1 MASPSI
7 IHSAGGQAGSHT
19 HEVNNVT
26 GGTADKS
33 ENSKF
38 KTRPEDDQRVKREQN
53 AKDGEENQFFL
64 TGVNVQNQDIE
75 QYKVMEKQEAIEAEP
90 VSPTSDEASF
100 LAQEELNASTIDK
113 YKMIAV
119 VDSGR
124 SLSNNEVSILFVRFD
139 IGG

>member
-1 MASPSI
+1 MASPSV
-7 IHSAGGQAGSHT
+7 IHSAGGEQVGSQRNET
-19 HEVNNVT
+19 HNVT
-26 GGTADKS
+26 GGTVDKS
-33 ENSKF
+33 DNSKF
-38 KTRPEDDQRVKREQN
+38 KTRPEDDQGVKREQN

-75 QYKVMEKQEAIEAEP
+75 QYAVMEKQEAIEAEP

-100 LAQEELNASTIDK
+100 LAQEELNAATIDK

-124 SLSNNEVSILFVRFD
+124 SLSNNEVSEIFLS
-139 IGG
+139 G

>member
-1 MASPSI
+1 M
-7 IHSAGGQAGSHT
+7 G
-19 HEVNNVT
+19 
-26 GGTADKS
+26 
-33 ENSKF
+33 
-38 KTRPEDDQRVKREQN
+38 VKREQNDQN

-124 SLSNNEVSILFVRFD
+124 SLSNNEVSVLFVRFD